1 MPPDSPIAPTIL
13 PSIRSG
19 RPPSTGTAPCRA
31 RILRPSPPAASTS
44 CSALV
49 GRLKRA
55 AERALSTAMFT
66 LAACVPSSFSKYTRS
81 PAVSTI
87 AAAIVQLFLRASA
100 SAAAAAFL
108 AVSALIDRPYGFGSC
123 ANALAAHNVST
134 LAPARL
140 QTDRRDMAGPPSTGA
155 GAPPPAR
162 TPADA
167 SPRIRISSVR
177 HGRRRSLSALI
188 LLHLGVR
195 HRIRRI
201 ECELFMT
208 ANRLWPI
215 RFEHRIPL
223 AGKIRFD
230 SVLFRERD
238 GQGKGRIRARKSGDR

>member
-55 AERALSTAMFT
+55 AERALSTAIFT

-100 SAAAAAFL
+100 SAVAAAFL
-108 AVSALIDRPYGFGSC
+108 AFSALIDMPYGFGSC

-155 GAPPPAR
+155 GALQPSLGVRFARATADPPEPWRRRAPPAR
-162 TPADA
+162 THADA
-167 SPRIRISSVR
+167 WARLRMSSVR
-177 HGRRRSLSALI
+177 HGRRRCLSALI

-223 AGKIRFD
+223 
-230 SVLFRERD
+230 
-238 GQGKGRIRARKSGDR
+238 